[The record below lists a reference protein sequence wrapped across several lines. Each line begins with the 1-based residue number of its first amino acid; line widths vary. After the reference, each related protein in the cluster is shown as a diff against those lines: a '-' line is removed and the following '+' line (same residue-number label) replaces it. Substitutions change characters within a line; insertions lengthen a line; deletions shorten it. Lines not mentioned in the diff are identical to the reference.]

1 MTTPSASV
9 HAAPKYR
16 HHLPQLGD
24 GFFLSD
30 GGIETTLIYLDG
42 LELPY
47 FAAFDLLRT
56 AHGRAALDRYYRAHA
71 SIARE
76 HGTGFVLESATWR
89 ANADWGA
96 MLNYSVAE
104 LETANH
110 QAIAMLHALRSEI
123 ETPRTP
129 AVISGCIGPRGDGY
143 RADKR
148 MTVAE
153 AETYHAMQAHVFAEA
168 GADLVSAIT
177 MTYVEEAIGL
187 VQAACRAGMPVVVS
201 FTTETDGRLPSGQ
214 TLGEAV
220 RQVDAATQAAPA
232 YYMINCAHP
241 THFADVLATG
251 ADWTKRIGGLRANAS
266 RKSHAELDAATALD
280 IGDPVEL
287 AEQCRE
293 LRRMLPGLRVLGG
306 CCGTDTRH
314 IHAMGRACV
323 RVN

>member
-1 MTTPSASV
+1 MTTLPASAPLP
-9 HAAPKYR
+9 AKYR
-16 HHLPQLGD
+16 RNLPLSGD
-24 GFFLSD
+24 KIFLSD
-30 GGIETTLIYLDG
+30 GGIETTLIYLEG

-56 AHGRAALDRYYRAHA
+56 ARGRAALDRYFRSHA
-71 SIARE
+71 SIASE
-76 HGTGFVLESATWR
+76 QGTGFVMESATWR
-89 ANADWGA
+89 ASADWGA
-96 MLNYSVAE
+96 KLNYTAAD
-104 LETANH
+104 LEAVNH
-110 QAIAMLHALRSEI
+110 QAISMLHELRAEL

-129 AVISGCIGPRGDGY
+129 MVISGCIGPRGDGY
-143 RADKR
+143 RADRR
-148 MTVAE
+148 MSVAE
-153 AETYHAMQAHVFAEA
+153 AESYHAMQARVFAQA

-187 VQAACRAGMPVVVS
+187 VRAARGAGMPVVVS

-214 TLGEAV
+214 TLAEAV
-220 RQVDAATQAAPA
+220 RQVDAATHAAPA
-232 YYMINCAHP
+232 YYMVNCAHP

-287 AEQCRE
+287 GEQYRE
-293 LRRMLPGLRVLGG
+293 LRRLLPGIKVLGG

-314 IHAMGRACV
+314 IHALGRACA
-323 RVN
+323 RVK